1 MRILKY
7 RRTDRPNAKNSV
19 RHAKK
24 VERVAMP
31 ISKGDTVRVMRGEDK
46 GRDGKVLRV
55 FTKTGRITI
64 EGINI
69 VKTHR
74 KARRAEEQ
82 SGIIEMPAP
91 IHHSNVM
98 LLDPKSGQPTRV
110 RVRIAEDETH
120 TADRRRAKERL
131 AVKSGQAIP
140 RTR

>member
-7 RRTDRPNAKNSV
+7 RKASRPNVANAK
-19 RHAKK
+19 RHARNA
-24 VERVAMP
+24 ERVLMP
-31 ISKGDTVRVMRGEDK
+31 VSRGDTVRVMRGEDK
-46 GRDGKVLRV
+46 GKEGKILRV
-55 FTKTGRITI
+55 FTKTGRVTV

-69 VKTHR
+69 VKKHR

-110 RVRIAEDETH
+110 KARIDEDGT
-120 TADRRRAKERL
+120 KERL

>member
-7 RRTDRPNAKNSV
+7 RKASRPNVANAK
-19 RHAKK
+19 RHARNA
-24 VERVAMP
+24 ERVTMP
-31 ISKGDTVRVMRGEDK
+31 VSRGDTVRVMRGEDK
-46 GRDGKVLRV
+46 GKEGKILRV
-55 FTKTGRITI
+55 FTKTGRVTV

-69 VKTHR
+69 VKKHR

-98 LLDPKSGQPTRV
+98 LLDPKSGAPTRV
-110 RVRIAEDETH
+110 KARIDEDGT
-120 TADRRRAKERL
+120 KERL
-131 AVKSGQAIP
+131 AVKSGEAIP

>member
-7 RRTDRPNAKNSV
+7 NKTDRAGARNRR
-19 RHAKK
+19 RHAIK

-31 ISKGDTVRVMRGEDK
+31 VSRGDTVRVMRGEDK
-46 GRDGKVLRV
+46 GKEGKVLRV
-55 FTKTGRITI
+55 FPKTGRVTV

-69 VKTHR
+69 VKKHR

-82 SGIIEMPAP
+82 SGILEMPAP

-98 LLDPKSGQPTRV
+98 LLDPKSGRPTRT
-110 RVRIAEDETH
+110 RARIDEDGT
-120 TADRRRAKERL
+120 KERL
-131 AVKSGQAIP
+131 AAKSGEAIP

>member
-7 RRTDRPNAKNSV
+7 RKTQRTNVKNAA
-19 RHAKK
+19 RHARN
-24 VERVAMP
+24 VERMTMP
-31 ISKGDTVRVMRGEDK
+31 VTRGDTVRVMRGEDK
-46 GRDGKVLRV
+46 GKEGKVLRV
-55 FTKTGRITI
+55 FLKTGRITV

-69 VKTHR
+69 VKKHR

-98 LLDPKSGQPTRV
+98 LLDPKSGAPTRV
-110 RVRIAEDETH
+110 KARIDEDGT
-120 TADRRRAKERL
+120 KERL
-131 AVKSGQAIP
+131 AVKSGEAIP

>member
-7 RRTDRPNAKNSV
+7 RKTQRTKVKNAA
-19 RHAKK
+19 RHARN
-24 VERVAMP
+24 VERVTMP
-31 ISKGDTVRVMRGEDK
+31 VTRGDTVRVMRGNDK
-46 GRDGKVLRV
+46 GKEGKVLRV
-55 FTKTGRITI
+55 FSKTGRITI

-69 VKTHR
+69 VKKHR

-98 LLDPKSGQPTRV
+98 LLDPKSGNPTRV
-110 RVRIAEDETH
+110 KARIDEDGT
-120 TADRRRAKERL
+120 KERL
-131 AVKSGQAIP
+131 AVKSGEAIP

>member
-7 RRTDRPNAKNSV
+7 RKAARPNVANAK
-19 RHAKK
+19 RHARNA
-24 VERVAMP
+24 ERVLMP
-31 ISKGDTVRVMRGEDK
+31 VSRGDTVRVMRGEDK
-46 GRDGKVLRV
+46 GKEGKILRV
-55 FTKTGRITI
+55 FTKTGRVTV

-69 VKTHR
+69 VKKHR

-98 LLDPKSGQPTRV
+98 LLDPKSGKPSRV
-110 RVRIAEDETH
+110 KARIDEDGT
-120 TADRRRAKERL
+120 KERL
-131 AVKSGQAIP
+131 AVKSGEAIP